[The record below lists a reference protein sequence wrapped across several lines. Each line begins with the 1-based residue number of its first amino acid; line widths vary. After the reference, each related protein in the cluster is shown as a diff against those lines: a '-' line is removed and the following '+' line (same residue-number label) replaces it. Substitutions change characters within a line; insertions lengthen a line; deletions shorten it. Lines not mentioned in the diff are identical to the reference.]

1 VELGRVA
8 RFLACVDVLSMW
20 TDAVAVAFAAK
31 NASFLETIGMSTDDR
46 QVKLLVHD
54 KLKELRGGK

>member
-1 VELGRVA
+1 
-8 RFLACVDVLSMW
+8 MW